1 MADDKKNIG
10 PETEK
15 LGEAPREKKVE
26 PVNDTPP
33 ATEQPTPGTAEAPV
47 VETAPKAQPAHSV
60 EGQPEEKAAPAPKVL
75 DFSAAK
81 NKAPAKE
88 KTAPEKKPV
97 KEQTEEKPKR
107 GRPAKADKAAPAEK
121 PKQPRDKMV
130 LLTKSRSAPP
140 YQQKK
145 TPSGVIRRVLSSV
158 SGSMRSLTRGS
169 DPPLPLSL
177 VAKRALSCARA
188 SARKTSPRTRPAAV
202 SAPPG
207 IPGWNGVPGCAA
219 GLPQSS

>member
-1 MADDKKNIG
+1 MVLIRRPFSPNPFLPLHNFQRRFDFLG
-10 PETEK
+10 TQMHCFTENHIRFGRSFTSQGANS
-15 LGEAPREKKVE
+15 LLLMDSEHRLSPART
-26 PVNDTPP
+26 DTPFD
-33 ATEQPTPGTAEAPV
+33 APV
-47 VETAPKAQPAHSV
+47 PNGNRVEICLKLA
-60 EGQPEEKAAPAPKVL
+60 
-75 DFSAAK
+75 
-81 NKAPAKE
+81 
-88 KTAPEKKPV
+88 
-97 KEQTEEKPKR
+97 
-107 GRPAKADKAAPAEK
+107 
-121 PKQPRDKMV
+121 

-158 SGSMRSLTRGS
+158 SGSMRSPTRGS
-169 DPPLPLSL
+169 GPPLPLSL

-207 IPGWNGVPGCAA
+207 IPGWNGVPGCAV

>member
-1 MADDKKNIG
+1 MADDKKNIS
-10 PETEK
+10 PEVEK
-15 LGEAPREKKVE
+15 T
-26 PVNDTPP
+26 DTPP
-33 ATEQPTPGTAEAPV
+33 TPKPPAP
-47 VETAPKAQPAHSV
+47 
-60 EGQPEEKAAPAPKVL
+60 EKAEPVAADPAPAPAGKVV
-75 DFSAAK
+75 DFAAAREEAGKDKAPKQKTPKQKTTEPKDKAAAK
-81 NKAPAKE
+81 ASK
-88 KTAPEKKPV
+88 
-97 KEQTEEKPKR
+97 
-107 GRPAKADKAAPAEK
+107 GRPAKADKAAPDKAK
-121 PKQPRDKMV
+121 PPTRDKMA

-158 SGSMRSLTRGS
+158 SGSMRSPTRGS
-169 DPPLPLSL
+169 GPPLPLSL

-207 IPGWNGVPGCAA
+207 IPGWNGVPGCAV